1 MEHAL
6 ALDKGTYDVIE
17 ADAILPKTALSGLL
31 NSQEFFQQ
39 VRSKLAPGG
48 IYVQWAP
55 TQRSIET
62 FRSVF
67 PYVTMVHPAL
77 LGSDRP
83 IPLDRDRILALLAQ
97 PPVDAHFA
105 TAGIDRDELRKWFID
120 KSIEKLNEGKTVPAS
135 QPNTDFFPRD
145 EYRLN
150 RLWSRSY

>member
-1 MEHAL
+1 MSTLTWAEHWGEL
-6 ALDKGTYDVIE
+6 T
-17 ADAILPKTALSGLL
+17 SG
-31 NSQEFFQQ
+31 
-39 VRSKLAPGG
+39 
-48 IYVQWAP
+48 
-55 TQRSIET
+55 
-62 FRSVF
+62 
-67 PYVTMVHPAL
+67 AL

-97 PPVDAHFA
+97 PQVDAYFA